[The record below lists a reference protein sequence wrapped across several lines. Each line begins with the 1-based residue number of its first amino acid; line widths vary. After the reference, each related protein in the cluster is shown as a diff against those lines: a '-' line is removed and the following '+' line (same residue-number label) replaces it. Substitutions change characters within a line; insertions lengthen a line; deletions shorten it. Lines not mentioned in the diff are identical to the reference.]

1 MFAATTWPLLA
12 LALIN
17 CVKEDI
23 SGKKRGATKSAA
35 ARCSALL
42 SSARRTSSY
51 QVGSDSKGFSYLI
64 SLLLS
69 SVLYYAVLYCD

>member
-35 ARCSALL
+35 ARMFRVAVQCAEDVKL
-42 SSARRTSSY
+42 S
-51 QVGSDSKGFSYLI
+51 GWL
-64 SLLLS
+64 
-69 SVLYYAVLYCD
+69 